1 LSAREEQVARLV
13 AEGLSNPEIAE
24 RLYLSPRTVTTHLQ
38 NMYGRL
44 ELRSRAALTRYVL
57 EELPPGTPADR
68 SNT

>member
-1 LSAREEQVARLV
+1 MARLV
-13 AEGLSNPEIAE
+13 AAGLSNPEIAQ

-57 EELPPGTPADR
+57 EKLTPDTR
-68 SNT
+68 VGRPNT